1 MNVLDI
7 IFLVPL
13 IWFAYRGFQKGFIIE
28 LSSLV
33 ALILGIYIAINFSG
47 LTAGWLTDNFD
58 ISEKY
63 LTIISFI
70 VTFIVVVVGVFMIGK
85 VLEKFIDVLLLGFIN
100 KIAGGAFGVI
110 KAAFLISVV
119 LWIINSFDSV
129 GNYIIKQETR
139 KGSVLYGPVESF
151 APTII
156 PKLSL
161 DRLNDLDID
170 LPNPKDIINNI

>member
-13 IWFAYRGFQKGFIIE
+13 LWLGYRGFQKGFIIE
-28 LSSLV
+28 LSSLL

-47 LTAGWLTDNFD
+47 LTAGWLTKNFD
-58 ISEKY
+58 VSQKY
-63 LTIISFI
+63 LTIISFVI
-70 VTFIVVVVGVFMIGK
+70 TFIVVVFGVFMIGK
-85 VLEKFIDVLLLGFIN
+85 ILEKFVDILLLGFVN

-119 LWIINSFDSV
+119 LWIINSMDS
-129 GNYIIKQETR
+129 GSYIIKQETR
-139 KGSVLYGPVESF
+139 KGSTLYGPIESF

-161 DRLNDLDID
+161 DRLNELDINF
-170 LPNPKDIINNI
+170 PNPKDLINKI

>member
-7 IFLVPL
+7 IFLVPIL
-13 IWFAYRGFQKGFIIE
+13 WLGYRGFQKGFIIE

-47 LTAGWLTDNFD
+47 FTASWLTDNFD
-58 ISEKY
+58 ISQKY
-63 LTIISFI
+63 LTIISFV
-70 VTFIVVVVGVFMIGK
+70 VTFIAVVFGVFMVGK
-85 VLEKFIDVLLLGFIN
+85 ILEKFIDILLLGFIN
-100 KIAGGAFGVI
+100 KIAGSAFGIV

-119 LWIINSFDSV
+119 LWIINSLDP
-129 GNYIIKQETR
+129 GEYIIKNETR
-139 KGSVLYGPVESF
+139 KGSTLYGPVESL
-151 APTII
+151 APAII

-170 LPNPKDIINNI
+170 LPNPEDLLKRI